1 MKFYNSNIIQSES
14 ISTARS
20 CRDECR
26 PYAAQ
31 GYTADNIFILAL
43 STVRRAIMSYYASSA
58 IKILGVQTLNTRV
71 TSHALVTRRR
81 SAQTSQL
88 VYQTREGKERGRE
101 GITLLIFSALTDI
114 QRTED
119 NTKEGCL
126 CFPPEMPE
134 LSTALILNPERLKEH
149 KRG

>member
-1 MKFYNSNIIQSES
+1 
-14 ISTARS
+14 
-20 CRDECR
+20 
-26 PYAAQ
+26 
-31 GYTADNIFILAL
+31 
-43 STVRRAIMSYYASSA
+43 MSYYASSA

-71 TSHALVTRRR
+71 TSHALATRRR

-101 GITLLIFSALTDI
+101 GITLLIFAALTDI

-134 LSTALILNPERLKEH
+134 LSTALILNAERLKEY